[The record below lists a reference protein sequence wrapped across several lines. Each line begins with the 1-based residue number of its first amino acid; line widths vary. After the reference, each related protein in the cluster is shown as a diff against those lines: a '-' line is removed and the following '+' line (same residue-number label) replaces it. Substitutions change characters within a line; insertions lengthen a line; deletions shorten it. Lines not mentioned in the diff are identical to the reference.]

1 MATRGLS
8 RNEKPI
14 IVGFSTSRGIKLYLI
29 CPPSTVFIIS
39 MTEST
44 EVINEVINMDLTLLV
59 NELRSFSFE
68 KEWFEFKENWLQPA

>member
-1 MATRGLS
+1 
-8 RNEKPI
+8 
-14 IVGFSTSRGIKLYLI
+14 
-29 CPPSTVFIIS
+29 